1 MSATAA
7 DTATGPDAKGRRR
20 MKPPLSRDL
29 FILAFDHRGS
39 IERDLL
45 KLPGK
50 PTPADQELI
59 RSLKAV
65 IFEGSR
71 IAWERTRT
79 GEVAILV
86 DERYGS
92 TAIARAK
99 EVGIP
104 LAVGVEKSG
113 QAVFDFEYG
122 DAFAEHIDRTD
133 PEYVKALVRY
143 NPADGDELK
152 ATQLARLKVLSD
164 AVEERPARLL
174 LELLVPS
181 AAGMNET
188 DPVAFAE
195 RERPALVAHSIAEF
209 QTAGIE
215 ADIWKLEGINTSEDC
230 AHVVQQAQ
238 AGGRDSVAC
247 VILGAGASAETVDS
261 WLRAAAP
268 VDGFRGFAIGRSI
281 WWTEIGDYI
290 AGRLDAGSAAARI
303 AENFDRF
310 VTVYTG
316 AAAS

>member
-1 MSATAA
+1 
-7 DTATGPDAKGRRR
+7 
-20 MKPPLSRDL
+20 MKPPLGKDL

-50 PTPADQELI
+50 PTQADQERI

-65 IFEGSR
+65 IFDGAR
-71 IAWERTRT
+71 IAWERTKT

-86 DERYGS
+86 DEGYGS
-92 TAIARAK
+92 TVSARAK

-104 LAVGVEKSG
+104 LAVSVEKSG

-122 DAFAEHIDRTD
+122 DAFAEHIDKANAD
-133 PEYVKALVRY
+133 YVKTLVRY
-143 NPADGDELK
+143 NPADGKEVK

-164 AVEERPARLL
+164 AVEVRPARLL
-174 LELLVPS
+174 LELLVPPV
-181 AAGMNET
+181 AGLNET
-188 DPVAFAE
+188 DPVVFAAQ
-195 RERPALVAHSIAEF
+195 ERPALVARSIADF
-209 QTAGIE
+209 QAAGIE
-215 ADIWKLEGINTSEDC
+215 ADIWKLEGLNTSGDC
-230 AHVVQQAQ
+230 AVVVRQAR
-238 AGGRDSVAC
+238 AGGRESVAC
-247 VILGAGASAETVDS
+247 IVLGAGASAEIVDG

-310 VTVYTG
+310 VAVYTG
-316 AAAS
+316 PAASSLRNRARRP

>member
-1 MSATAA
+1 
-7 DTATGPDAKGRRR
+7 
-20 MKPPLSRDL
+20 MKPPLGKDL

-45 KLPGK
+45 KLTGK
-50 PTPADQELI
+50 PSPVDQERI

-71 IAWERTRT
+71 IAWERTKT

-86 DERYGS
+86 DEGYGS
-92 TAIARAK
+92 NVIARAR

-104 LAVGVEKSG
+104 LAVSVEKSG

-122 DAFAEHIDRTD
+122 DAFAEHIDKANPD
-133 PEYVKALVRY
+133 YVKTLVRY
-143 NPADGDELK
+143 NPADGEEVK
-152 ATQLARLKVLSD
+152 ATQLARLKLLSD
-164 AVEERPARLL
+164 AVEVRPARLL
-174 LELLVPS
+174 LELLVPP
-181 AAGMNET
+181 AAGVDGT
-188 DPVAFAE
+188 DPIAFAAQ
-195 RERPALVAHSIAEF
+195 ERPALVARSIADF
-209 QTAGIE
+209 QAAGIE
-215 ADIWKLEGINTSEDC
+215 ADIWKLEGLNTSEDC
-230 AHVVQQAQ
+230 AQVVQQAR
-238 AGGRDSVAC
+238 AGGRESVAC
-247 VILGAGASAETVDS
+247 IVLGAGASAETVDR

>member
-1 MSATAA
+1 
-7 DTATGPDAKGRRR
+7 

-39 IERDLL
+39 IERNLL

-50 PTPADQELI
+50 PTSADQELI
-59 RSLKAV
+59 RSLKSV
-65 IFEGSR
+65 IFEGAR
-71 IAWERTRT
+71 IAWGRTQS

-86 DERYGS
+86 DEGYGS

-104 LAVGVEKSG
+104 LAVSAEKSG

-122 DAFAEHIDRTD
+122 DAFAEHIDKAD
-133 PEYVKALVRY
+133 AEYVKALVRF
-143 NPADGDELK
+143 NPADDDAEK
-152 ATQLARLKVLSD
+152 ATQLARLKLLSD
-164 AVEERPARLL
+164 AVEVRPARLL
-174 LELLVPS
+174 LELLVPPV
-181 AAGMNET
+181 AGLNET
-188 DPVAFAE
+188 DPIAFAA
-195 RERPALVAHSIAEF
+195 RERPALVARSIAEF
-209 QTAGIE
+209 QAAGIE

-230 AHVVQQAQ
+230 AHVVRQAR

-247 VILGAGASAETVDS
+247 IVLGAGASAETVDG

-281 WWTEIGDYI
+281 WWTEVGDYI
-290 AGRLDAGSAAARI
+290 AGRIDARAAAARI

>member
-1 MSATAA
+1 
-7 DTATGPDAKGRRR
+7 
-20 MKPPLSRDL
+20 MKPPLERDL

-39 IERDLL
+39 IERNLL
-45 KLPGK
+45 KLPGQ
-50 PTPADQELI
+50 PTSADQERI

-71 IAWERTRT
+71 MAWEQTQS

-86 DERYGS
+86 DEGYGS

-99 EVGIP
+99 EAGIP
-104 LAVGVEKSG
+104 LAVSVEKSG

-122 DAFAEHIDRTD
+122 DAFAAHIDRAD

-143 NPADGDELK
+143 NPADGDEAR
-152 ATQLARLKVLSD
+152 ATQLGRLKVLSD
-164 AVEERPARLL
+164 AVAGRPARLL
-174 LELLVPS
+174 LELLVPPVT
-181 AAGMNET
+181 GVNET
-188 DPVAFAE
+188 DPVAFAA
-195 RERPALVAHSIAEF
+195 RERPALVARSIAEF

-215 ADIWKLEGINTSEDC
+215 ADVWKLEGIETSEEC
-230 AHVVQQAQ
+230 AHVAQQAR
-238 AGGRDSVAC
+238 AEGRDWVAC
-247 VILGAGASAETVDS
+247 IVLGAGASAETVDG

-290 AGRLDAGSAAARI
+290 AGRLDARSAAARI
-303 AENFDRF
+303 AENFERF

-316 AAAS
+316 AAA

>member
-1 MSATAA
+1 
-7 DTATGPDAKGRRR
+7 
-20 MKPPLSRDL
+20 MKPPLRRDL

-50 PTPADQELI
+50 PSPTDQDLI

-71 IAWERTRT
+71 LAWERTQT

-86 DERYGS
+86 DEGYGS

-104 LAVGVEKSG
+104 LAINVEKSG

-122 DAFAEHIDRTD
+122 DAFAEHIDKARPD
-133 PEYVKALVRY
+133 YVKTLVRY
-143 NPADGDELK
+143 NPADVDGLK
-152 ATQLARLKVLSD
+152 ATQLARLKLLSD
-164 AVEERPARLL
+164 AVAVRRARLL
-174 LELLVPS
+174 LEVLVPP
-181 AAGMNET
+181 APGMNEA
-188 DPVAFAE
+188 DPVAFAA
-195 RERPALVAHSIAEF
+195 RERPALVARAIAEF
-209 QTAGIE
+209 QAAGIE
-215 ADIWKLEGINTSEDC
+215 ADIWKLEGIDSSEDC
-230 AHVVQQAQ
+230 ARVAQQAR

-247 VILGAGASAETVDS
+247 IVLGAGASSETVDG

-290 AGRLDAGSAAARI
+290 AGRVDARSAAARI
-303 AENFDRF
+303 AENFDHF
-310 VTVYTG
+310 VAVYSG

>member
-1 MSATAA
+1 
-7 DTATGPDAKGRRR
+7 
-20 MKPPLSRDL
+20 MKPPLGRDL

-39 IERDLL
+39 IERNLL

-50 PTPADQELI
+50 PTSADQELI

-71 IAWERTRT
+71 IAWERTQT

-86 DERYGS
+86 DEGYGS

-104 LAVGVEKSG
+104 LAVSVEKSG
-113 QAVFDFEYG
+113 QTVFDFEYG
-122 DAFAEHIDRTD
+122 DAFAEHIDKAD
-133 PEYVKALVRY
+133 PDYVKTLVRY
-143 NPADGDELK
+143 NPADEDQLK

-164 AVEERPARLL
+164 AVAVRRARLL
-174 LELLVPS
+174 LEVLVPP
-181 AAGMNET
+181 APGVNET
-188 DPVAFAE
+188 DPVAFAAG
-195 RERPALVAHSIAEF
+195 ERPALVARAIAEF
-209 QTAGIE
+209 QAAGIQ
-215 ADIWKLEGINTSEDC
+215 ADIWKLEGINSSEDC
-230 AHVVQQAQ
+230 ARVVEQAR

-247 VILGAGASAETVDS
+247 IILGAGASSETVDG

-281 WWTEIGDYI
+281 WWTEIGDYV

>member
-1 MSATAA
+1 
-7 DTATGPDAKGRRR
+7 
-20 MKPPLSRDL
+20 MKPPLGKDL

-65 IFEGSR
+65 IFEGAR

-79 GEVAILV
+79 GEVAVLV
-86 DERYGS
+86 DEGYGS
-92 TAIARAK
+92 AVIARAR

-104 LAVGVEKSG
+104 LAVSVEKSG

-122 DAFAEHIDRTD
+122 DAFAEHIDDVD
-133 PEYVKALVRY
+133 PDYVKVLVRF
-143 NPADGDELK
+143 NPADGEGVK

-164 AVEERPARLL
+164 AVAGRRARFL
-174 LELLVPS
+174 LELLVPPV
-181 AAGMNET
+181 AGLNET
-188 DPVAFAE
+188 DPAAFAAQ
-195 RERPALVAHSIAEF
+195 ERPALVARSIAEF
-209 QTAGIE
+209 QAAGIE
-215 ADIWKLEGINTSEDC
+215 ADIWKLEGLNTSRDC
-230 AHVVQQAQ
+230 AVVVKQAR
-238 AGGRDSVAC
+238 AGGRESVAC
-247 VILGAGASAETVDS
+247 VVLGAGASAEAVDG

-281 WWTEIGDYI
+281 WWTEIGDYT

-310 VTVYTG
+310 VTVYTA

>member
-1 MSATAA
+1 
-7 DTATGPDAKGRRR
+7 
-20 MKPPLSRDL
+20 MKPPMSKDL
-29 FILAFDHRGS
+29 FMLAFDHRGS

-45 KLPGK
+45 KLPGR
-50 PTPADQELI
+50 PTSADQDLI

-71 IAWERTRT
+71 IAWERTQT

-86 DERYGS
+86 DEVYGS

-99 EVGIP
+99 GVGIP
-104 LAVGVEKSG
+104 LAVCVEKSG

-122 DAFAEHIDRTD
+122 DAFAEHIDMAD
-133 PEYVKALVRY
+133 PEFVKALVRY
-143 NPADGDELK
+143 GPADDDEVK

-164 AVEERPARLL
+164 AVEVRRARLL
-174 LELLVPS
+174 LELLVPQ
-181 AAGMNET
+181 AAGVNAT
-188 DPVAFAE
+188 DQVAFAA
-195 RERPALVAHSIAEF
+195 RVRPALVVRTIGEF
-209 QTAGIE
+209 QAAGIE
-215 ADIWKLEGINTSEDC
+215 ADIWKLEGIDTSEDC
-230 AHVVQQAQ
+230 ARVVRQAR

-247 VILGAGASAETVDS
+247 IILGAGASAQTVDR

-290 AGRLDAGSAAARI
+290 AGRLDARSAAAHI
-303 AENFDRF
+303 ADNFDRF

>member
-1 MSATAA
+1 
-7 DTATGPDAKGRRR
+7 
-20 MKPPLSRDL
+20 MKPPLGKDL

-39 IERDLL
+39 IERSLL

-71 IAWERTRT
+71 LAWERTQT

-86 DERYGS
+86 DEGYGS

-104 LAVGVEKSG
+104 LAIGVEKSG

-122 DAFAEHIDRTD
+122 DAFAEHIDKAD
-133 PEYVKALVRY
+133 PDYVKTLVRY
-143 NPADGDELK
+143 NPADGDEVK

-164 AVEERPARLL
+164 ALEVRRARFL
-174 LELLVPS
+174 LELLVPP
-181 AAGMNET
+181 AAGVNET
-188 DPVAFAE
+188 DHVAFAA
-195 RERPALVAHSIAEF
+195 RERPALVARAIAEF
-209 QTAGIE
+209 QAAGIE
-215 ADIWKLEGINTSEDC
+215 ADIWKLEGIDTSEDC
-230 AHVVQQAQ
+230 AHVVQQAR

-247 VILGAGASAETVDS
+247 IILGAGASAETVDG

-290 AGRLDAGSAAARI
+290 AGRLDAESAAARI
-303 AENFDRF
+303 ADNFDRF

-316 AAAS
+316 AAGS

>member
-1 MSATAA
+1 
-7 DTATGPDAKGRRR
+7 

-50 PTPADQELI
+50 PTSADQDLI

-71 IAWERTRT
+71 IAWERTKT

-86 DERYGS
+86 DEGYGS

-99 EVGIP
+99 EAGIP
-104 LAVGVEKSG
+104 LAVSVEKSG

-133 PEYVKALVRY
+133 PEYVKTLVRY
-143 NPADGDELK
+143 NPADSHEVK
-152 ATQLARLKVLSD
+152 ATQLSRLKVLSD
-164 AVEERPARLL
+164 AVEVRPARFL
-174 LELLVPS
+174 LELLVPPK
-181 AAGMNET
+181 AGANET
-188 DPVAFAE
+188 DPVVFAAQ
-195 RERPALVAHSIAEF
+195 ERPALVARAIAEF
-209 QTAGIE
+209 QAAGVE
-215 ADIWKLEGINTSEDC
+215 ADIWKLEGINTSADC
-230 AHVVQQAQ
+230 ALVVRQAR

-247 VILGAGASAETVDS
+247 VVLGAGASAETVDG

-281 WWTEIGDYI
+281 WWTEIEDYI
-290 AGRLDAGSAAARI
+290 AGRLDAASAAARI

-310 VTVYTG
+310 VTVYNG
-316 AAAS
+316 AAASSVRDRPSQG

>member
-1 MSATAA
+1 
-7 DTATGPDAKGRRR
+7 
-20 MKPPLSRDL
+20 MKPPLGKDL

-50 PTPADQELI
+50 PTTADQELI

-65 IFEGSR
+65 IFEGAR
-71 IAWERTRT
+71 IAWERTKS

-86 DERYGS
+86 DEGYGS
-92 TAIARAK
+92 TVIARAK

-104 LAVGVEKSG
+104 LAVSVEKSG

-122 DAFAEHIDRTD
+122 DAFAEHIDKTNPD
-133 PEYVKALVRY
+133 YVKTLVRY
-143 NPADGDELK
+143 NPADRDETK

-164 AVEERPARLL
+164 AVEVRPARLL
-174 LELLVPS
+174 LELLVPPV
-181 AAGMNET
+181 AGLNET
-188 DPVAFAE
+188 DPVAFAAQ
-195 RERPALVAHSIAEF
+195 ERPSLVARSIADF
-209 QTAGIE
+209 QAAGIE
-215 ADIWKLEGINTSEDC
+215 ADIWKLEGLTTSEDC
-230 AHVVQQAQ
+230 ALVVQQAR
-238 AGGRDSVAC
+238 AGGRESVAC
-247 VILGAGASAETVDS
+247 IVLGAGASAEIVDG

-290 AGRLDAGSAAARI
+290 ADRLDAGTAAARI

-310 VTVYTG
+310 VTVYTV
-316 AAAS
+316 AAGS

>member
-1 MSATAA
+1 
-7 DTATGPDAKGRRR
+7 

-50 PTPADQELI
+50 PTSADQELI

-71 IAWERTRT
+71 IAWERTKT

-104 LAVGVEKSG
+104 LAVSVEKSG

-122 DAFAEHIDRTD
+122 DAFAEHIDKTD
-133 PEYVKALVRY
+133 PEYVKTLVRY
-143 NPADGDELK
+143 NPADSDEMK
-152 ATQLARLKVLSD
+152 ATQLARLKVLSA
-164 AVEERPARLL
+164 AVEVRPARFL
-174 LELLVPS
+174 LELLVPP
-181 AAGMNET
+181 AAGVDET
-188 DPVAFAE
+188 DPDVFAAQ
-195 RERPALVAHSIAEF
+195 ERPALVARSIAEF
-209 QTAGIE
+209 QVAGVE
-215 ADIWKLEGINTSEDC
+215 ADIWKLEGIDTSEDC
-230 AHVVQQAQ
+230 ALVVRQAR

-247 VILGAGASAETVDS
+247 VVLGAGAGAETVDS

-290 AGRLDAGSAAARI
+290 AGRLDATSAAARI

>member
-1 MSATAA
+1 
-7 DTATGPDAKGRRR
+7 

-50 PTPADQELI
+50 PTSGDQDLI

-65 IFEGSR
+65 IFDGSR
-71 IAWERTRT
+71 IAWQRTQT

-113 QAVFDFEYG
+113 QAAFDFEYG
-122 DAFAEHIDRTD
+122 DAFAEHIDTTN

-143 NPADGDELK
+143 NPADGDEAK

-164 AVEERPARLL
+164 AVEVRRARFL
-174 LELLVPS
+174 LELLVPP
-181 AAGMNET
+181 AAGVDET
-188 DPVAFAE
+188 DPVVFAAQ
-195 RERPALVAHSIAEF
+195 ERPALVARSIAEF
-209 QTAGIE
+209 QAAGVE
-215 ADIWKLEGINTSEDC
+215 ADIWKLEGINTSADC
-230 AHVVQQAQ
+230 ARVVQQAR

-247 VILGAGASAETVDS
+247 VILGAGASAAIVDG

-268 VDGFRGFAIGRSI
+268 VNGFRGFAIGRSI

-290 AGRLDAGSAAARI
+290 AGRLDAGAAAARI

>member
-1 MSATAA
+1 
-7 DTATGPDAKGRRR
+7 

-50 PTPADQELI
+50 PTSADQELI

-71 IAWERTRT
+71 IAWERTKT
-79 GEVAILV
+79 GDVAILV
-86 DERYGS
+86 DEGYGS

-99 EVGIP
+99 DVGIP
-104 LAVGVEKSG
+104 LAVSVERSG

-122 DAFAEHIDRTD
+122 DAFAEHIDGTD
-133 PEYVKALVRY
+133 PEYVKTLVRY
-143 NPADGDELK
+143 NPADSNEMK

-164 AVEERPARLL
+164 AVEVRPARFL
-174 LELLVPS
+174 LELLVPP
-181 AAGMNET
+181 AAGVDEP
-188 DPVAFAE
+188 DPVVFAAQ
-195 RERPALVAHSIAEF
+195 ERPALVARSIAEF
-209 QTAGIE
+209 QAAGVE

-230 AHVVQQAQ
+230 ALVVRQAR

-247 VILGAGASAETVDS
+247 VVLGAGASAETVDG

-290 AGRLDAGSAAARI
+290 AGRLDAASAAARI

>member
-1 MSATAA
+1 
-7 DTATGPDAKGRRR
+7 

-50 PTPADQELI
+50 PTSADQELI

-71 IAWERTRT
+71 IAWERTTT

-86 DERYGS
+86 DEGYGS
-92 TAIARAK
+92 TAIARAR

-104 LAVGVEKSG
+104 LAVSVEKSG

-133 PEYVKALVRY
+133 PEYVKTLVRY
-143 NPADGDELK
+143 NPADGEEVK

-164 AVEERPARLL
+164 AVEVRPARLL
-174 LELLVPS
+174 LELLVPP
-181 AAGMNET
+181 AAGVDEA
-188 DPVAFAE
+188 DPVVFAAQ
-195 RERPALVAHSIAEF
+195 ERPALVARSIAEF
-209 QTAGIE
+209 QAAGIE
-215 ADIWKLEGINTSEDC
+215 ADIWKLEGIDTSEDC
-230 AHVVQQAQ
+230 ALVVRQAR
-238 AGGRDSVAC
+238 AGGRGSVAC
-247 VILGAGASAETVDS
+247 VVLGAGAGAETVDG

-281 WWTEIGDYI
+281 WWTEIGDYM
-290 AGRLDAGSAAARI
+290 AGRLDAASAAARI

>member
-1 MSATAA
+1 
-7 DTATGPDAKGRRR
+7 
-20 MKPPLSRDL
+20 MKPPLGRDL

-50 PTPADQELI
+50 PSPAEQELI

-71 IAWERTRT
+71 IAWERTQT

-86 DERYGS
+86 DEGYGA
-92 TAIARAK
+92 TAISRAREA
-99 EVGIP
+99 GIP
-104 LAVGVEKSG
+104 FAINVEKSG

-122 DAFAEHIDRTD
+122 DAFAEHIDKANPD
-133 PEYVKALVRY
+133 YVKTLVRY
-143 NPADGDELK
+143 NPADEGQLK
-152 ATQLARLKVLSD
+152 ATQLALLKVLSD
-164 AVEERPARLL
+164 AVAARPARLL
-174 LELLVPS
+174 LEVLVPP
-181 AAGMNET
+181 AAGVNDT
-188 DPVAFAE
+188 DPIAFAA
-195 RERPALVAHSIAEF
+195 RERPGLVARTMAEF
-209 QTAGIE
+209 QAAGIQ
-215 ADIWKLEGINTSEDC
+215 ADIWKLEGINSSEDC
-230 AHVVQQAQ
+230 ARVVQQAR

-247 VILGAGASAETVDS
+247 IILGAGASSETVDG

-281 WWTEIGDYI
+281 WWTEIGEYV

-303 AENFDRF
+303 ADNFDRF
-310 VTVYTG
+310 VMVYTG

>member
-1 MSATAA
+1 
-7 DTATGPDAKGRRR
+7 

-45 KLPGK
+45 KLPGE

-65 IFEGSR
+65 IFEGAR
-71 IAWERTRT
+71 IAWERTKT

-86 DERYGS
+86 DEGYGS
-92 TAIARAK
+92 TATARAR

-104 LAVGVEKSG
+104 LAVSVEKSG

-133 PEYVKALVRY
+133 PAYVKTLVRY
-143 NPADGDELK
+143 NPADSDEMK
-152 ATQLARLKVLSD
+152 ATQLTRLKVLSD
-164 AVEERPARLL
+164 AVEVRPARFL
-174 LELLVPS
+174 LELLVPP
-181 AAGMNET
+181 AAGVNET
-188 DPVAFAE
+188 DPVVFAAQ
-195 RERPALVAHSIAEF
+195 ERPGLVARAIAEF
-209 QTAGIE
+209 QAAGVE
-215 ADIWKLEGINTSEDC
+215 ADIWKLEGIDTSEDC
-230 AHVVQQAQ
+230 ALVVRQAR
-238 AGGRDSVAC
+238 AGGSDSVAC
-247 VILGAGASAETVDS
+247 VVLGAGATAETVNG

-290 AGRLDAGSAAARI
+290 AGRLDGGSAAARI

>member
-1 MSATAA
+1 
-7 DTATGPDAKGRRR
+7 

-50 PTPADQELI
+50 PTSADQELI

-71 IAWERTRT
+71 IAWERTKT

-92 TAIARAK
+92 TAIARAR
-99 EVGIP
+99 EFGIP

-143 NPADGDELK
+143 NPADSDEVK

-164 AVEERPARLL
+164 AVEVRPARFL
-174 LELLVPS
+174 LELLVPP
-181 AAGMNET
+181 AAGVDET
-188 DPVAFAE
+188 DPVVFAA
-195 RERPALVAHSIAEF
+195 RERPALVARSIVEF
-209 QTAGIE
+209 QEAGVE

-230 AHVVQQAQ
+230 ALVVRQAR
-238 AGGRDSVAC
+238 AGGRTSVAC
-247 VILGAGASAETVDS
+247 VVLGAGASAETVDG

-290 AGRLDAGSAAARI
+290 AGRLDATSAAARI

>member
-1 MSATAA
+1 
-7 DTATGPDAKGRRR
+7 

-50 PTPADQELI
+50 ASSADQELI
-59 RSLKAV
+59 RSMKGV

-71 IAWERTRT
+71 IAWERTQS

-86 DERYGS
+86 DESYGS
-92 TAIARAK
+92 AVIARAK

-104 LAVGVEKSG
+104 LAVSVEKSG

-122 DAFAEHIDRTD
+122 DAFAEHIDNANPD
-133 PEYVKALVRY
+133 YVKTLVRY
-143 NPADGDELK
+143 NPADGEEVK

-164 AVEERPARLL
+164 AVVVRPARLL
-174 LELLVPS
+174 LELLVPP
-181 AAGMNET
+181 AAGADGT
-188 DPVAFAE
+188 DPVAFAAQ
-195 RERPALVAHSIAEF
+195 ERPTLVARSIADF
-209 QTAGIE
+209 QAAGIE
-215 ADIWKLEGINTSEDC
+215 ADIWKLEGLNTSEDC
-230 AHVVQQAQ
+230 ALVVQQAR
-238 AGGRDSVAC
+238 AGGRESVAC
-247 VILGAGASAETVDS
+247 IVLGAGASAETVDG

-281 WWTEIGDYI
+281 WWTEIEDYI

-310 VTVYTG
+310 VTVYTA

>member
-1 MSATAA
+1 
-7 DTATGPDAKGRRR
+7 
-20 MKPPLSRDL
+20 MKPPLGKDL

-45 KLPGK
+45 KLPGE
-50 PTPADQELI
+50 PSSTDRELI

-71 IAWERTRT
+71 IAWEQTQT

-86 DERYGS
+86 DEEYGS

-104 LAVGVEKSG
+104 FAINVEKSG
-113 QAVFDFEYG
+113 QTVFDFEYG
-122 DAFAEHIDRTD
+122 DVFAEHIDKAD
-133 PEYVKALVRY
+133 PDFVKTLVRY
-143 NPADGDELK
+143 NPADKEHLK

-164 AVEERPARLL
+164 AVAVRRPRLL
-174 LELLVPS
+174 LEVLVPP
-181 AAGMNET
+181 APGVNET
-188 DPVAFAE
+188 DPVAFAA
-195 RERPALVAHSIAEF
+195 RERPALVARTIAEF
-209 QTAGIE
+209 QAAGIE
-215 ADIWKLEGINTSEDC
+215 ADIWKLEGIDSSEDC
-230 AHVVQQAQ
+230 ARVVAQAR

-247 VILGAGASAETVDS
+247 IILGAGASSETVDG

-290 AGRLDAGSAAARI
+290 AGRLDAASAAARI
-303 AENFDRF
+303 AENFERF

-316 AAAS
+316 AATS

>member
-1 MSATAA
+1 
-7 DTATGPDAKGRRR
+7 
-20 MKPPLSRDL
+20 MKPPLGEDL

-45 KLPGK
+45 KIPGK
-50 PTPADQELI
+50 PSSADRELI

-65 IFEGSR
+65 IFEGSC
-71 IAWERTRT
+71 IAWEQTKT

-86 DERYGS
+86 DEEYGS

-104 LAVGVEKSG
+104 FAINVEKSG
-113 QAVFDFEYG
+113 QTVFDFEYG
-122 DAFAEHIDRTD
+122 DAFAEHIDKAD
-133 PEYVKALVRY
+133 PDYVKTLVRY
-143 NPADGDELK
+143 NPADQERLK

-164 AVEERPARLL
+164 AVAVRRARLL
-174 LELLVPS
+174 VEVLVPP
-181 AAGMNET
+181 APGVNEI

-195 RERPALVAHSIAEF
+195 RERPALVARTIAEF
-209 QTAGIE
+209 QAAGIE

-230 AHVVQQAQ
+230 ARVVRQAR

-247 VILGAGASAETVDS
+247 IVLGAGASSETVDG

-290 AGRLDAGSAAARI
+290 AGGLDAGSAAARI

-316 AAAS
+316 AAASGRSKGRRP

>member
-1 MSATAA
+1 
-7 DTATGPDAKGRRR
+7 
-20 MKPPLSRDL
+20 MKPPLGKDL

-39 IERDLL
+39 IERNLL

-86 DERYGS
+86 DEGYGS
-92 TAIARAK
+92 TAIARARQ
-99 EVGIP
+99 VGIP
-104 LAVGVEKSG
+104 LAISVEKSG
-113 QAVFDFEYG
+113 QTVFDFEYG
-122 DAFAEHIDRTD
+122 DAFAEHIDKANPD
-133 PEYVKALVRY
+133 YVKTLVRY
-143 NPADGDELK
+143 NPADRRELK

-164 AVEERPARLL
+164 ALEVRRARFL
-174 LELLVPS
+174 LELLVPP
-181 AAGMNET
+181 AAGVNET
-188 DPVAFAE
+188 DPLAFAAQ
-195 RERPALVAHSIAEF
+195 ERPALVARAIAEF
-209 QTAGIE
+209 QAAGIE

-230 AHVVQQAQ
+230 ARVVLQAR

-247 VILGAGASAETVDS
+247 IILGAGASSETVDG

-281 WWTEIGDYI
+281 WWTEIGDYV
-290 AGRLDAGSAAARI
+290 AGRLDAGAAATRI
-303 AENFDRF
+303 ADNFDRF
-310 VTVYTG
+310 VRVYTD
-316 AAAS
+316 AARS